1 MNAASIRELFLRL
14 TAMVRAV
21 AHEAIVV
28 FTSSDG
34 ALLQTMLI
42 VSVGI
47 GAGLLKAWGPPTLAK
62 TGWPTRR

>member
-1 MNAASIRELFLRL
+1 MNASSIRELFLRL
-14 TAMVRAV
+14 AAMVRAA

-42 VSVGI
+42 VSVGV
-47 GAGLLKAWGPPTLAK
+47 GAGLLKASCAATLAK
-62 TGWPTRR
+62 TG

>member
-1 MNAASIRELFLRL
+1 MNASSIRALLLRL

-42 VSVGI
+42 VSVGV
-47 GAGLLKAWGPPTLAK
+47 GADLLKAWYPATLAK
-62 TGWPTRR
+62 TG